1 MKYFF
6 SVIIPHKNI
15 PNLLQRCLDS
25 IPCREDLQVIIV
37 DDNSDPSKVDFEHF
51 PGLNRSNSRVIFTKE
66 GKGAGYARNVA
77 LKEADSKWV
86 LFADA
91 DDFYS
96 ENLNNF
102 LDKYKDTDY
111 QTVYFCNNTVD
122 NDTLKPVDE
131 DKFVESLLKECEAK
145 HDMGALRYKAYA
157 PWTKM
162 TQLSLIRRHNL
173 WYQEI
178 KASND
183 SLFNVMVGHF
193 ADNFDIYKEV
203 VYMRTIRRGSLAH
216 TISAANN
223 LARLNCGYKV
233 NEFLKEYAP
242 ERLHDFHSETW
253 GHFCDLRKISWL
265 LFLKVAPV
273 YFYKTPSFIIYDHL
287 KNLVRRK
294 ARLF

>member
-1 MKYFF
+1 M
-6 SVIIPHKNI
+6 
-15 PNLLQRCLDS
+15 DS

-37 DDNSDPSKVDFEHF
+37 DDNSDSNKVNFESF
-51 PGLNRSNSRVIFTKE
+51 PGLNRSHCRVIFTKD

-77 LKEADSKWV
+77 LREADSKWV

-91 DDFYS
+91 DDYYS
-96 ENLNNF
+96 ENLNTF

-111 QTVYFCNNTVD
+111 QTVYFCNGTVD
-122 NDTLKPVDE
+122 NDTLDPVDE
-131 DKFVESLLKECEAK
+131 DRFVDSLLKECEKK
-145 HDMGALRYKAYA
+145 HDMGPLRYKAYA

-162 TQLSLIRRHNL
+162 TQLSLIRQHDL

-193 ADNFDIYKEV
+193 ADNFDIYKKV

-223 LARLNCGYKV
+223 LARLSCGYKV
-233 NEFLKEYAP
+233 NEFLKKYAP
-242 ERLHDFHSETW
+242 ERLQDYHSETW

-273 YFYKTPSFIIYDHL
+273 YFYKTPFFIINSHL
-287 KNLVRRK
+287 KAMFRK
-294 ARLF
+294 RLK

>member
-1 MKYFF
+1 MGYFF
-6 SVIIPHKNI
+6 TIIIPHKNI
-15 PNLLQRCLDS
+15 PSLLQRCLNS
-25 IPCREDLQVIIV
+25 IPNRNDLQVIIV
-37 DDNSDPSKVDFEHF
+37 DDNSDSDKVDFNHF
-51 PGLNRSNSRVIFTKE
+51 PGLNNPQCKVIFTKE

-91 DDFYS
+91 DDYYS
-96 ENLNNF
+96 ENLNAF
-102 LDKYKDTDY
+102 LDKYRDTDF
-111 QTVYFCNNTVD
+111 QTVYFCNGTVS
-122 NDTLKPVDE
+122 NDTLEPLDE
-131 DKFVESLLKECEAK
+131 DRFVDSLLKECEIK
-145 HDMGALRYKAYA
+145 HDMGPLRYKSYA

-162 TQLSLIRRHNL
+162 TQLSLIKQHDLR
-173 WYQEI
+173 YQEI

-183 SLFNVMVGHF
+183 SLFNVMVGRF
-193 ADNFDIYKEV
+193 ADKFDIYKDV

-233 NEFLKEYAP
+233 NEFLKKYAP
-242 ERLHDFHSETW
+242 ERLYDFHSETW

-273 YFYKTPSFIIYDHL
+273 YFYKTPFFIISSHL
-287 KNLVRRK
+287 KAMFIK
-294 ARLF
+294 RLK